1 MLQWD
6 QEDRCTASP
15 IPLPARTKRP
25 LPPRSIDRGRAL
37 LEPPMTQR
45 PRLLPAVMAI
55 TAAATLALMGYEMVR
70 SAASSVFLAHHAASR
85 LPEALMLVPLAMIA
99 LTLTVSWLL
108 RLLGPARTYSA
119 TLVASGLVLAGAA
132 VAARQR
138 IPGGAFLLYVFAQA
152 YIVLIVEQSWA
163 FINSQFST
171 EDGKHWNGFIIAF
184 STVGSVLGGVLTGML
199 SEKLGSE
206 GIVLAAAALTAAA
219 ALISRRAFRLAR
231 PERTAADRQPDRLA
245 DHFAWDL
252 LRADPTLGRLALMVV
267 ASQSVSVLFDIAFH
281 RSLQLAMPLQD
292 PRTAFLGFFWGGVNA
307 VAFLLQLGLCPWLLR
322 RFPVRRIL
330 AAIPLLYA
338 AAALAGVFLPLL
350 PVLGAAFFLSKTVD
364 YSVFRAAKEVLYIPL
379 PFTARYRAK
388 LTIDALIYRSTKGA
402 ASVLLSLAALAA
414 GALPLRLYPLL
425 ATALGGFWHGVT
437 RNLPEPGMKT

>member
-1 MLQWD
+1 MTTPPVSPANSAKGMGV
-6 QEDRCTASP
+6 TA
-15 IPLPARTKRP
+15 
-25 LPPRSIDRGRAL
+25 RSVLIITIAATMAL
-37 LEPPMTQR
+37 LS
-45 PRLLPAVMAI
+45 
-55 TAAATLALMGYEMVR
+55 YEMVR
-70 SAASSVFLAHHAASR
+70 SAASSVFLAQHGAGR

-99 LTLTVSWLL
+99 LTFAVSWLL
-108 RLLGPARTYSA
+108 RRLGPSRTYA
-119 TLVASGLVLAGAA
+119 VTLVASGLVLAAA
-132 VAARQR
+132 ALAARRR
-138 IPGGAFLLYVFAQA
+138 IPGGAFMLYVFAQA

-171 EDGKHWNGFIIAF
+171 EDGKRWNGYIIAF
-184 STVGSVLGGVLTGML
+184 STVGSVLGGLLTGIL

-206 GIVLAAAALTAAA
+206 GIVMCAAALTAVA
-219 ALISRRAFRLAR
+219 ALVGRQAFRRVAQ
-231 PERTAADRQPDRLA
+231 ERTTADRQPDRLA

-267 ASQSVSVLFDIAFH
+267 AAQSISVLFDIAFH

-307 VAFLLQLGLCPWLLR
+307 VAFLLQVGLCPWLLR
-322 RFPVRRIL
+322 RFPIRRIH

-338 AAALAGVFLPLL
+338 AAALAGVALPLL
-350 PVLGAAFFLSKTVD
+350 PVLGAAFFLTKTVD

-402 ASVLLSLAALAA
+402 ASALLSVAALVA
-414 GALPLRLYPLL
+414 GTLPARLYPLL
-425 ATALGGFWHGVT
+425 ATALGGFWHRVSRG
-437 RNLPEPGMKT
+437 LPEPPATGAGLNT